1 MWGCAKIEAA
11 MGERWERYREKIY
24 ELREIFRNRSE
35 GGETEVDILLPGD
48 AEYEPSRKAPYVRIR
63 YYVNDHVHE
72 RKVELYEHHLKKELG
87 DLINLIEHFI
97 QEFEMEIDQS
107 EYGGG

>member
-1 MWGCAKIEAA
+1 MPEN
-11 MGERWERYREKIY
+11 WEHYKEKVY
-24 ELREIFRNRSE
+24 ELREIFRNRNE

-48 AEYEPSRKAPYVRIR
+48 SEYESSRGVPYVRIR
-63 YYVNDHVHE
+63 YYINDHFHE
-72 RKVELYEHHLKKELG
+72 RRVELHEHHLRRELR